1 MHTQLYWLMAGVG
14 IAALV
19 IIILSDI
26 VVASVSWLESHG
38 YITFT
43 HDQEV

>member
-1 MHTQLYWLMAGVG
+1 MQHIYWLMAGVG

-26 VVASVSWLESHG
+26 VVAVVSALESRG
-38 YITFT
+38 VIIFT

>member
-1 MHTQLYWLMAGVG
+1 MQHIYWLMAGVG

-26 VVASVSWLESHG
+26 VVAVVSALESHG

-43 HDQEV
+43 EEV